1 MTFNPNPYTDTT
13 VDNATIPVTVKT
25 YGYVFKKVDEAGKA
39 LKGATFTLRL
49 SNGKTLT
56 STSDDN
62 GYVSFEDLAVG
73 DYTVEENGVPSGYQ
87 KTSDLRFTL
96 NGQTAKSD
104 NPATANIAENN
115 YAVSQQDVVDKKL
128 PTLPVT
134 GAAGITLMVLAGIAL
149 LGGGSALIIRSSRKV
164 ARS

>member
-1 MTFNPNPYTDTT
+1 M
-13 VDNATIPVTVKT
+13 
-25 YGYVFKKVDEAGKA
+25 
-39 LKGATFTLRL
+39 
-49 SNGKTLT
+49 
-56 STSDDN
+56 
-62 GYVSFEDLAVG
+62 
-73 DYTVEENGVPSGYQ
+73 PSGYQ

-134 GAAGITLMVLAGIAL
+134 GAADITLMVLAGIAL
-149 LGGGSALIIRSSRKV
+149 LGGGSALVIRSSRKV
-164 ARS
+164 SHS